1 MRNTAVNLHDV
12 IEMMGP
18 CNGGGGR
25 CGGGEA
31 EINCGFSR
39 ADVSGEYRCDD
50 ARTSH
55 SCEQFIHWGM
65 EYRLFEYSI
74 SNKTQRLRVVFRGIL
89 KLIREIK
96 KSDII

>member
-25 CGGGEA
+25 CGGGEGEA

-50 ARTSH
+50 ARTQLVRAVH
-55 SCEQFIHWGM
+55 SLGDGISAIRIFDFEQNATLASSVSGDP
-65 EYRLFEYSI
+65 
-74 SNKTQRLRVVFRGIL
+74 
-89 KLIREIK
+89 EINTR
-96 KSDII
+96 D

>member
-1 MRNTAVNLHDV
+1 MNLHDV

-50 ARTSH
+50 ART
-55 SCEQFIHWGM
+55 Q
-65 EYRLFEYSI
+65 LV
-74 SNKTQRLRVVFRGIL
+74 RVVHSLGDGISA
-89 KLIREIK
+89 IRIFDFEQNATLASSVSGDPEINTR
-96 KSDII
+96 D